1 MKTIKP
7 MKSITAALSIALI
20 GLLGAAPS
28 AGGAD
33 ETFARTTER
42 APQQAAALV
51 RGFAAGNGWQ
61 VMEETS
67 VRGGEVIGLQLCQNA
82 DESEPV
88 MLCGQFAI
96 LGNGA
101 TSEIILLH
109 VGPALPAP
117 VDSDNLMGATS
128 RFSAVLDAAS
138 APAIARGDDRFRC
151 DANGCP

>member
-1 MKTIKP
+1 MKTI
-7 MKSITAALSIALI
+7 TTALSITLM

-33 ETFARTTER
+33 ETFARATER
-42 APQQAAALV
+42 APQQVAALV

-61 VMEETS
+61 VTEEVS
-67 VRGGEVIGLQLCQNA
+67 VRGGEVIGLQLCQKA
-82 DESEPV
+82 DESEPI

-96 LGNGA
+96 LVNGPA
-101 TSEIILLH
+101 SEIILLY
-109 VGPALPAP
+109 VGTALPAP
-117 VDSDNLMGATS
+117 ADDDNLMGDTS

-138 APAIARGDDRFRC
+138 ASAIARGDDRFRC

>member
-1 MKTIKP
+1 MKTIT
-7 MKSITAALSIALI
+7 TALCIALM

-33 ETFARTTER
+33 ETFARAIER
-42 APQQAAALV
+42 APQQAAAMV
-51 RGFAAGNGWQ
+51 RGYAAGNGWQ
-61 VMEETS
+61 VMEEMS
-67 VRGGEVIGLQLCQNA
+67 VRGGEVIGLRLCQDA
-82 DESEPV
+82 DEPGPV

-101 TSEIILLH
+101 ASEIILLH
-109 VGPALPAP
+109 VGNALPAP
-117 VDSDNLMGATS
+117 ADGDDPMGATS

-138 APAIARGDDRFRC
+138 ATPITREDGRFRC